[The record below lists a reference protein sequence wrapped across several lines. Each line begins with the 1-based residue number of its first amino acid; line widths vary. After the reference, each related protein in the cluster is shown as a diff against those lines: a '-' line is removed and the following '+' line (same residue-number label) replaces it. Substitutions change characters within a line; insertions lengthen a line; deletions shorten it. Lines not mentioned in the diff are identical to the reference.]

1 MKLLSVAGAR
11 PNFMK
16 LAAISQA
23 VEEFNQ
29 AQQQDVSFITHIIV
43 HTGQHYDEKM
53 SKSFFEELAIPI
65 PDINLEVG
73 SGSHAVQTAEIMRR
87 FEPVLLSEQPDV
99 MLVVGDVNSTIACAL
114 VASKIEY
121 PAGGARRRPIIVHVE
136 AGLRSFDPDMPEE
149 INRLLVDTLSDL
161 LFVTEESGV
170 QNLRKEGVSDA
181 KVHLVGNVMIDTL
194 QRHLEKAETSDVHQR
209 FGLPEHYGVVTLH
222 RPSNVD
228 SPETLRP
235 LLTAL
240 YEIAQTTPLVFP
252 IHPRTLKH
260 VEKFGLSSLLNW
272 SIYPENATIP
282 LPDSSLSS
290 SPSGIYIVPPL
301 GYLDFLH
308 LVVKST
314 LVITDSGGIQEETTY
329 LKIPCMTLRENT
341 ERPVTVTVG
350 SNYLVGT
357 KPKDIRTA
365 AAAILNGTAK
375 KGAVPVM
382 WDGRA
387 GARIVDLIWQQYQP
401 AHSQSAHS
409 VGNLFSKIL

>member
-16 LAAISQA
+16 LAAISRA
-23 VEEFNQ
+23 VEEYNQ
-29 AQQQDVSFITHIIV
+29 THQKDVDLISHIIV

-53 SKSFFEELAIPI
+53 SKSFFEELAIPK

-87 FEPVLLSEQPDV
+87 FEPVLLAEQPDV

-114 VASKIEY
+114 VAAKIEY
-121 PAGGARRRPIIVHVE
+121 PAGSASRRPVIVHVE

-149 INRLLVDTLSDL
+149 INRILVDTLSDL
-161 LFVTEESGV
+161 LFVTEESGIK
-170 QNLRKEGVSDA
+170 NLRNEGVDDA
-181 KVHLVGNVMIDTL
+181 KVHIVGNVMIDTL
-194 QRHLEKAETSDVHQR
+194 QRHLEKARTSDVRQR
-209 FGLPEHYGVVTLH
+209 YGLPAHYGVVTLH

-240 YEIAQTTPLVFP
+240 HEIAQTTPLVFP
-252 IHPRTLKH
+252 IHPRTLKQ
-260 VEKFGLSSLLNW
+260 VENFGLSSLLNW
-272 SIYPENATIP
+272 STY
-282 LPDSSLSS
+282 PDSAKTQSPETALSDTS
-290 SPSGIYIVPPL
+290 SEVYIVPPL

-308 LVVKST
+308 LVEKAT

-329 LKIPCMTLRENT
+329 LKIPCMTLRKNT
-341 ERPVTVTVG
+341 ERPSTVTVG

-357 KPKDIRTA
+357 KPEDILGTA
-365 AAAILNGTAK
+365 ATILNGTVK
-375 KGAVPVM
+375 KCAVPQM
-382 WDGRA
+382 WDGHA
-387 GARIVDLIWQQYQP
+387 GARIVELILEKYHSA
-401 AHSQSAHS
+401 AHTSEPHLS
-409 VGNLFSKIL
+409 

>member
-16 LAAISQA
+16 LAAIARA
-23 VEEFNQ
+23 VKEYNRAHQ
-29 AQQQDVSFITHIIV
+29 TDIDSITHIIV

-53 SKSFFEELAIPI
+53 SKSFFEELSIPK
-65 PDINLEVG
+65 PDINLDVG
-73 SGSHAVQTAEIMRR
+73 SGSHALQTAEIMRR

-114 VASKIEY
+114 VAAKIEY
-121 PAGGARRRPIIVHVE
+121 PVGSVRRRPIIVHVE

-149 INRLLVDTLSDL
+149 INRMLVDTLSDL
-161 LFVTEESGV
+161 LFVTEESGI
-170 QNLRKEGVSDA
+170 QNLRHEGVNDS
-181 KVHLVGNVMIDTL
+181 KVHIVGNVMIDTL
-194 QRHLEKAETSDVHQR
+194 QRHLEKARTSDVRQR
-209 FGLPEHYGVVTLH
+209 FGLPEHYGIVTLH

-240 YEIAQTTPLVFP
+240 HEIAETTPLVFP

-260 VEKFGLSSLLNW
+260 VENFGLASLLNW
-272 SIYPENATIP
+272 STYPENANISQP
-282 LPDSSLSS
+282 PDPISS
-290 SPSGIYIVPPL
+290 SSGIYIVPPL

-308 LVVKST
+308 LVEKAT

-329 LKIPCMTLRENT
+329 LKVPCMTLRQNT

-350 SNYLVGT
+350 SNHLVGT
-357 KPKDIRTA
+357 KPEDILATA
-365 AAAILNGTAK
+365 ATILNGINKEA
-375 KGAVPVM
+375 AVPEM
-382 WDGRA
+382 WDGQA
-387 GARIVDLIWQQYQP
+387 GARIVDIIWQKYSSTIP
-401 AHSQSAHS
+401 AENSYHDKPIETN
-409 VGNLFSKIL
+409 V